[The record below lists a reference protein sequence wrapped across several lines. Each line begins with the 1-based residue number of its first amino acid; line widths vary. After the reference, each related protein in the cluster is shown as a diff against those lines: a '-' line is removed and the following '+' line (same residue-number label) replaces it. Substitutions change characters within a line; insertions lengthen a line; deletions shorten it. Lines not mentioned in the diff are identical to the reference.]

1 MFESVKSFFA
11 NPITVSILTS
21 SIVTIIIET
30 VSKNLISNSFK
41 KRLEKYKDALS
52 QHAEN
57 RRFDIERKM
66 HDFSLYSTKRHELYP
81 EIFKR
86 IFSINK
92 NLNTYEQKSYLSKEI
107 IKKPSDI
114 FDYYESI
121 GVSISEEVATKID
134 EKCNEKWSLD
144 QDYCLQQ
151 VSRIIKNELAVS
163 LRKDVEEAFDFFSH
177 NILFLSEPISSLIDK
192 LLEKFAHEFDR
203 RESDSRLEAIDTV
216 VIDNDIRELKKL
228 MVSELKRGDY
238 EKTDLNHDDNRSFWT
253 KIIHN
258 FRRRR

>member
-1 MFESVKSFFA
+1 MLEAIKSFFT
-11 NPITVSILTS
+11 NPIIISIFTS

-92 NLNTYEQKSYLSKEI
+92 NLNTYEQKSFLSKEI
-107 IKKPSDI
+107 IKKQTDI
-114 FDYYESI
+114 FDYYQSI
-121 GVSISEEVATKID
+121 GVKISEELATRIT

-144 QDYCLQQ
+144 KDYCLQQ
-151 VSRIIKNELAVS
+151 VSRLVKKDLAIN
-163 LRKDVEEAFDFFSH
+163 LRKEVEEAFDFFSH
-177 NILFLSEPISSLIDK
+177 NVLFLSESISELTDN

-203 RESDSRLEAIDTV
+203 RESDSFLEALDAVI
-216 VIDNDIRELKKL
+216 IDNEIRELKKM

-238 EKTDLNHDDNRSFWT
+238 EKNDLNQAEGTNLWARTS
-253 KIIHN
+253 N
-258 FRRRR
+258 LFRR